1 MRKVVIVGWFWIVTL
16 LHFSGF
22 AQFLSGRV
30 VDTQRHPLQGVSIRA
45 YKPQENITQSFAI
58 TNSKGQFQF
67 NKPFSSDSIKLVV
80 ASMGFATME
89 RIIKKTDLIQ
99 DFILTPQA
107 IELREVIVKTPPV
120 RISHDTI
127 SYDIKQFGNNAD
139 RNLGDVLKKLPG
151 VELSENGTI
160 KYNGESINKYYTEGK
175 DLFEG
180 KYKIANDNFRWQ
192 DIERVEILENHQ
204 PINVLKDIVYSE
216 KAGLNVVFKES
227 ARAKWIKTVQIG
239 GGFNA
244 DSFQYDNTLN
254 AIKIAKNNQSFSILK
269 SNNIGFD
276 LLSST
281 QYFTIADLIDVSPQY
296 LFLKV
301 SRPLLSIIELSKP
314 PINQKYLN
322 FNQSHLF
329 TSKNLW
335 TLRKKYDVV
344 LNIEYLRDKQANQ
357 GSLASVYFLGK
368 DTLAVTERQDNAKNL
383 NQLEGTL
390 SIVANQPKYYFSNKL
405 FVKTNW
411 QNANGII
418 ENYEVGKT
426 LNVNQQNQYDTQW
439 ISDELKIQKKTVS
452 DNIIEFKALGY
463 YLNSPQNLDVL
474 TNNQIS
480 KQNTFQD
487 LRLRKS
493 FFSFYANFLANK
505 KLKLNTKIGA
515 EYSSQSLFS
524 NLSGFPSIKLIGDS
538 SLLSNNQN
546 LSYWRVFG
554 ETGYEV
560 NKESFKLDFHL
571 PVSFINWLNLN
582 KNRFVIEPNLSMTY
596 IFSAK
601 WSFTF
606 KYNFKY
612 NIAEIDDFSN
622 AFLLTN
628 YRNIER
634 NSGQIPNNQRH
645 SGSLRLN
652 FKDMIHF
659 WFLDAII
666 GVGESQSNILREQTN
681 DGIYIKQIKI
691 ASDNTTQNIN
701 GFLQTSK
708 YLHSIKTKFT
718 INNSYEIRQ
727 SVRLF
732 ANNQPAKIE
741 IRSNTTTFKINSNPK
756 KWLRFQFDLDAINST
771 NLVKTETQN
780 TENSFQQLNLKSKVD
795 FIPSKNFT
803 FGIEANKY
811 QIEDGQ
817 NPIQRYLLMDCSANY
832 HFKNSNIDLGLF
844 FQNLTDEKTFR
855 TLSFSDNSFLSTD
868 FRLRPRQFLA
878 KLSFSF

>member
-1 MRKVVIVGWFWIVTL
+1 MNKIGIVTFLSTL
-16 LHFSGF
+16 LHFSAF
-22 AQFLSGRV
+22 AQLLSGRV
-30 VDTQRHPLQGVSIRA
+30 TDSQQRPLQGVSIRA
-45 YKPQENITQSFAI
+45 YKSKENIIQSFAI

-67 NKPFSSDSIKLVV
+67 NKPFLSDTIKLVV
-80 ASMGFATME
+80 ASMGFATE
-89 RIIKKTDLIQ
+89 RLIKKADLIQ
-99 DFILTPQA
+99 DFILSPQA
-107 IELREVIVKTPPV
+107 IELKEVIVKTPPV

-151 VELSENGTI
+151 VELTENGTI
-160 KYNGESINKYYTEGK
+160 KYNGEPINKYYTEGK

-192 DIERVEILENHQ
+192 DIDRVEILENHQ
-204 PINVLKDIVYSE
+204 PINVLKDIVYSY

-227 ARAKWIKTVQIG
+227 ARAKWIKTAQLG
-239 GGFNA
+239 GGFNNENI
-244 DSFQYDNTLN
+244 QYDNSLN

-269 SNNIGFD
+269 SNNVGID

-281 QYFTIADLIDVSPQY
+281 QSLTIEDLIDASPQY

-301 SRPLLSIIELSKP
+301 LHPLLSIIELSKP
-314 PINQKYLN
+314 LINQKYLN

-335 TLRKKYDVV
+335 TFRKKYDVV
-344 LNIEYLRDKQANQ
+344 LNIEYLKDKQANQ
-357 GSLASVYFLGK
+357 GSLESRYFLGK
-368 DTLAVTERQDNAKNL
+368 DTLMVTEKQDNAKNL

-390 SIVANQPKYYFSNKL
+390 SIVANQPNYYFSNKL
-405 FVKTNW
+405 FVKTSW

-418 ENYEVGKT
+418 ENYEIGKT
-426 LNVNQQNQYDTQW
+426 QNVNQQNQYDTQW
-439 ISDELKIQKKTVS
+439 ISDELKIQKKTLS

-463 YLNSPQNLDVL
+463 YMNSPQNLDVL
-474 TNNQIS
+474 TNNQIA
-480 KQNTFQD
+480 KQKIFQD
-487 LRLRKS
+487 LRVSKS

-515 EYSSQSLFS
+515 EYSNQNLFS
-524 NLSGFPSIKLIGDS
+524 NLLGFPSTKLVGDS
-538 SLLSNNQN
+538 ALLSNNQN
-546 LSYWRVFG
+546 LSYWRVFA

-560 NKESFKLDFHL
+560 NKESFKLDFKL
-571 PVSFINWLNLN
+571 PISFINWLNLT

-596 IFSAK
+596 LFSAK
-601 WSFTF
+601 WSSTL
-606 KYNFKY
+606 KYGFKY

-634 NSGQIPNNQRH
+634 NLGQIPDNQWH
-645 SGSLRLN
+645 SASIRLN

-681 DGIYIKQIKI
+681 EGIYIKQVKI
-691 ASDNTTQNIN
+691 ASDNITQNIN

-708 YLHSIKTKFT
+708 YLHSIRTKFT
-718 INNSYEIRQ
+718 LNNSYETRQ

-741 IRSNTTTFKINSNPK
+741 IKSNTTTLKINSNPK
-756 KWLRFQFDLDAINST
+756 KWLRLQFDINAT
-771 NLVKTETQN
+771 NTTNFVKTETQN
-780 TENSFQQLNLKSKVD
+780 TQNTFQQLDLKSKVD
-795 FIPSKNFT
+795 LLPSKNLT
-803 FGIEANKY
+803 FGIEVNKY

-817 NPIQRYLLMDCSANY
+817 NQIQHYLLMDCSANY
-832 HFKNSNIDLGLF
+832 HFKNSNIDLSFLA
-844 FQNLTDEKTFR
+844 QNLTDEKNFR
-855 TLSFSDNSFLSTD
+855 TLSFSENTFLSND

-878 KLSFSF
+878 KLSFTF

>member
-1 MRKVVIVGWFWIVTL
+1 MNKIGIVAFLSTL

-22 AQFLSGRV
+22 SQFLSGRV
-30 VDTQRHPLQGVSIRA
+30 TDSQQRPLQGVSIRA
-45 YKPQENITQSFAI
+45 YKPQENIIQSFAI
-58 TNSKGQFQF
+58 TNAKGQFQF
-67 NKPFSSDSIKLVV
+67 NKPFLSDTIKLVV
-80 ASMGFATME
+80 ASMGFATQE
-89 RIIKKTDLIQ
+89 RRIKKADLIQ
-99 DFILTPQA
+99 DFILTPQV

-151 VELSENGTI
+151 VELSENGTV
-160 KYNGESINKYYTEGK
+160 KYNGEPINKYYTEGK

-227 ARAKWIKTVQIG
+227 ARAKWIKTAQIG
-239 GGFNA
+239 GGFDEDNIL
-244 DSFQYDNTLN
+244 YDNTLN
-254 AIKIAKNNQSFSILK
+254 AIKIAKNNQSFSILR
-269 SNNIGFD
+269 SNNVGTD

-281 QYFTIADLIDVSPQY
+281 QSLTIADLIDVSPQY

-301 SRPLLSIIELSKP
+301 SRPLLSIVELSKP

-335 TLRKKYDVV
+335 TLRKKYDLV
-344 LNIEYLRDKQANQ
+344 LNIEYLKDKQTNQ
-357 GSLASVYFLGK
+357 GSLESLYFLGK
-368 DTLAVTERQDNAKNL
+368 DTLAITERQDNAKNL
-383 NQLEGTL
+383 NQLECTL

-405 FVKTNW
+405 FVKTNS

-418 ENYEVGKT
+418 ENFEVGKT
-426 LNVNQQNQYDTQW
+426 QNVNQQNQYDTQW
-439 ISDELKIQKKTVS
+439 ISNELKFQQKTAS

-463 YLNSPQNLDVL
+463 YLNSPQNLDVV
-474 TNNQIS
+474 TNNQIL

-487 LRLRKS
+487 LRIRKS

-505 KLKLNTKIGA
+505 KLKLNTKIGT
-515 EYSSQSLFS
+515 EYSNQSLFS
-524 NLSGFPSIKLIGDS
+524 NLSGFPSTKLIGDS

-546 LSYWRVFG
+546 LSYWRIFG
-554 ETGYEV
+554 ETGYEID
-560 NKESFKLDFHL
+560 KESFKLDFHL
-571 PVSFINWLNLN
+571 PVSSISWLNLN

-601 WSFTF
+601 WSTTF

-622 AFLLTN
+622 AFLLIN

-634 NSGQIPNNQRH
+634 NSGQIPDNQRH
-645 SGSLRLN
+645 FTSLRLN
-652 FKDMIHF
+652 YKDMLRF
-659 WFLDAII
+659 WFVDAVI
-666 GVGESQSNILREQTN
+666 GLGESKSNILREQTN
-681 DGIYIKQIKI
+681 DGIYIKQVRI
-691 ASDNTTQNIN
+691 ASNNTTQNVN
-701 GFLQTSK
+701 VFLQTSK
-708 YLHSIKTKFT
+708 YVHSIKTKFT
-718 INNSYEIRQ
+718 INNSYEVRQ

-741 IRSNTTTFKINSNPK
+741 IKSNITTFKINSNPK
-756 KWLRFQFDLDAINST
+756 KWLRLQFDFDATNTSNST
-771 NLVKTETQN
+771 KTEIQNTQN
-780 TENSFQQLNLKSKVD
+780 NFQQLDLKTKID
-795 FIPSKNFT
+795 FIPSKSLT

-811 QIEDGQ
+811 QIKDGQ
-817 NPIQRYLLMDCSANY
+817 NQTKQYLLMDCSANY

-844 FQNLTDEKTFR
+844 LQNLTDEKKFR
-855 TLSFSDNSFLSTD
+855 TLSFSENSLLSND
-868 FRLRPRQFLA
+868 FSLRPRQFLA
-878 KLSFSF
+878 KLSFTF

>member
-1 MRKVVIVGWFWIVTL
+1 MNKLGILAFLVIFIHLPG
-16 LHFSGF
+16 FS
-22 AQFLSGRV
+22 QFLSGRV
-30 VDTQRHPLQGVSIRA
+30 TDAQQRPLNGVSIRA
-45 YKPQENITQSFAI
+45 YNPQENIIQSFAI

-67 NKPFSSDSIKLVV
+67 NKSFLSDSIKLVV
-80 ASMGFATME
+80 ASMGFATEE
-89 RIIKKTDLIQ
+89 RLIRKTDLIQ

-107 IELREVIVKTPPV
+107 IELKEVIVKTPPV

-160 KYNGESINKYYTEGK
+160 KYNGEPINKYYTEGK

-180 KYKIANDNFRWQ
+180 KYKIANDNFHWQ

-204 PINVLKDIVYSE
+204 PINVLKNIVYSP
-216 KAGLNVVFKES
+216 KAGMNVVFKES
-227 ARAKWIKTVQIG
+227 VKAKWLKTVQFG
-239 GGFNA
+239 GGFNE
-244 DSFQYDNTLN
+244 DNMLYDNTLN

-269 SNNIGFD
+269 SNNVGTD
-276 LLSST
+276 LLAST
-281 QYFTIADLIDVSPQY
+281 QSLTIADFIDVSPQY

-301 SRPLLSIIELSKP
+301 SRPLLSIIELNKP

-335 TLRKKYDVV
+335 TLRKKYDIV
-344 LNIEYLRDKQANQ
+344 LNIEYLKDKQSNQ
-357 GSLASVYFLGK
+357 GSLESQYFFGK

-390 SIVANQPKYYFSNKL
+390 SMVANQPNYYFSNKL
-405 FVKTNW
+405 FVKMGW
-411 QNANGII
+411 QNANGVI
-418 ENYEVGKT
+418 ENFEISKT
-426 LNVNQQNQYDTQW
+426 QNVNQQNQYDTQW
-439 ISDELKIQKKTVS
+439 ISDELKIQKKTAL

-474 TNNQIS
+474 TNNQIV
-480 KQNTFQD
+480 KQKTFQD
-487 LRLRKS
+487 LRVKKS

-515 EYSSQSLFS
+515 EYSSQNLLS
-524 NLSGFPSIKLIGDS
+524 NLSGFPSKKLVGDT

-560 NKESFKLDFHL
+560 NKESFKLDFRL

-582 KNRFVIEPNLSMTY
+582 KNRFVVEPNLSMTY
-596 IFSAK
+596 LFSAK
-601 WSFTF
+601 WITTF

-634 NSGQIPNNQRH
+634 NSGQIPDNQRH
-645 SGSLRLN
+645 STSLRVN
-652 FKDMIHF
+652 FKDMVHF
-659 WFLDAII
+659 WFMDAVI
-666 GVGESQSNILREQTN
+666 GLGESQSNILREQTN
-681 DGIYIKQIKI
+681 DGIYIRQVSI
-691 ASDNTTQNIN
+691 ASNNTTQNIN
-701 GFLQTSK
+701 GFLQASK
-708 YLHSIKTKFT
+708 YFHSIKTKFT

-732 ANNQPAKIE
+732 ANNQPARIE

-756 KWLRFQFDLDAINST
+756 KWLRLQFDFDAT
-771 NLVKTETQN
+771 NTSNLIKTETQN
-780 TENSFQQLNLKSKVD
+780 TQNDFQQLDLKTKFD

-803 FGIEANKY
+803 FGIEANNY
-811 QIEDGQ
+811 QIKDGQ
-817 NPIQRYLLMDCSANY
+817 NQTQRYLLMDCSANY
-832 HFKNSNIDLGLF
+832 HFPNSKIDLGIF

-855 TLSFSDNSFLSTD
+855 TLSFSENSFLSTD

>member
-1 MRKVVIVGWFWIVTL
+1 MNKVGIAVFLSTFIN
-16 LHFSGF
+16 FSSSS
-22 AQFLSGRV
+22 QFLSGRV
-30 VDTQRHPLQGVSIRA
+30 TDAEKRPLQGVSIRA
-45 YKPQENITQSFAI
+45 YKPQESIIQSFAI
-58 TNSKGQFQF
+58 TDSKGQFQF
-67 NKPFSSDSIKLVV
+67 NKPFLSDSIKLVV
-80 ASMGFATME
+80 ASMGFATVE
-89 RIIKKTDLIQ
+89 RLIKKTVLIQ

-107 IELREVIVKTPPV
+107 IELREVVVQTPPV

-127 SYDIKQFGNNAD
+127 SYDIKQFGNNTD

-160 KYNGESINKYYTEGK
+160 KYNGEPINKYYTEGK

-192 DIERVEILENHQ
+192 DVERVEILENHQ
-204 PINVLKDIVYSE
+204 PVNVLKDIVYSP
-216 KAGLNVVFKES
+216 KAGMNVVFKES
-227 ARAKWIKTVQIG
+227 ARAKWLKTAQIG
-239 GGFNA
+239 GGFDEDNIL
-244 DSFQYDNTLN
+244 YDNTIN
-254 AIKIAKNNQSFSILK
+254 AIKIGKNNQSFSILK
-269 SNNIGFD
+269 SNNVGID

-281 QYFTIADLIDVSPQY
+281 QYLTIGDLIDVNPQY
-296 LFLKV
+296 LFLKI

-344 LNIEYLRDKQANQ
+344 LNIEYLKDKQTNQ
-357 GSLASVYFLGK
+357 GSLESLYFLGK
-368 DTLAVTERQDNAKNL
+368 DTLAVTERQDNAKSL

-390 SIVANQPKYYFSNKL
+390 SIVANQPNYYFSNKL

-418 ENYEVGKT
+418 ENFGVGRT
-426 LNVNQQNQYDTQW
+426 QNINQQNQYDTQW
-439 ISDELKIQKKTVS
+439 ISDELKFQQKTAS

-463 YLNSPQNLDVL
+463 YLNSPQNLNII
-474 TNNQIS
+474 TNNQILEQ
-480 KQNTFQD
+480 KTVQD
-487 LRLRKS
+487 LRIRKS
-493 FFSFYANFLANK
+493 FLSFYANFIANK
-505 KLKLNTKIGA
+505 RLKLNTKMGA
-515 EYSSQSLFS
+515 EYSNQSLFS
-524 NLSGFPSIKLIGDS
+524 NLSGFPSVKLIGDT

-546 LSYWRVFG
+546 LSYLRVFG
-554 ETGYEV
+554 EMGYKV
-560 NKESFKLDFHL
+560 NRESFKLDFHL
-571 PVSFINWLNLN
+571 PVSFINWLNLT

-601 WSFTF
+601 WSTTF

-622 AFLLTN
+622 SFLLTN

-634 NSGQIPNNQRH
+634 NSGQIPDNQRH
-645 SGSLRLN
+645 STSVRLN
-652 FKDMIHF
+652 FRDMIHF
-659 WFLDAII
+659 WFMDAVI
-666 GVGESQSNILREQTN
+666 GLGEVQSNVLREQTN
-681 DGIYIKQIKI
+681 DGIYIKQVRI

-708 YLHSIKTKFT
+708 YFHDIKTKFT
-718 INNSYEIRQ
+718 LNNSYEIRQ

-732 ANNQPAKIE
+732 TNNQPAKIE

-756 KWLRFQFDLDAINST
+756 KWLRLQFDFDATNTTNS
-771 NLVKTETQN
+771 VRTETQN
-780 TENSFQQLNLKSKVD
+780 TQNTFKQLDLKSKVD

-811 QIEDGQ
+811 QIEDEQ
-817 NPIQRYLLMDCSANY
+817 NQIQRYLLMDCSANY
-832 HFKNSNIDLGLF
+832 HFKNSNVDVGIFL
-844 FQNLTDEKTFR
+844 QNLTNEKTFR
-855 TLSFSDNSFLSTD
+855 TLSFSDNSFLATD
-868 FRLRPRQFLA
+868 FRLRPRQFLV
-878 KLSFSF
+878 KLNFTF

>member
-1 MRKVVIVGWFWIVTL
+1 MNKIGIVAFLSTL

-22 AQFLSGRV
+22 SQFLTGRIT
-30 VDTQRHPLQGVSIRA
+30 DSQQRSLQGVSIRA
-45 YKPQENITQSFAI
+45 YKLQESIIQSFAI
-58 TNSKGQFQF
+58 TDSKGQFQF
-67 NKPFSSDSIKLVV
+67 SKPFLSDTIKLVV
-80 ASMGFATME
+80 ASMGFAMEE

-107 IELREVIVKTPPV
+107 IELKEVIVKTPPV

-127 SYDIKQFGNNAD
+127 SYDIKQFGNNTD

-160 KYNGESINKYYTEGK
+160 KYNGEPINKYYTEGK

-204 PINVLKDIVYSE
+204 PINVLKDIVYSY

-227 ARAKWIKTVQIG
+227 VRAKWIKTAQIG
-239 GGFNA
+239 GGFSNENV
-244 DSFQYDNTLN
+244 QYDNSLN
-254 AIKIAKNNQSFSILK
+254 AIRIAKNNQSFSILK
-269 SNNIGFD
+269 SNNVGID

-281 QYFTIADLIDVSPQY
+281 QSLTIEDLIDVSPQY

-314 PINQKYLN
+314 SINQKYLN

-335 TLRKKYDVV
+335 TLQKKYDVV
-344 LNIEYLRDKQANQ
+344 LNIEYLKDKQTNQ
-357 GSLASVYFLGK
+357 GSLESLYFLGK
-368 DTLAVTERQDNAKNL
+368 DTLAVTEKQDNAKNL
-383 NQLEGTL
+383 NQLESTL

-405 FVKTNW
+405 FVKMGWKNTN
-411 QNANGII
+411 GVI

-426 LNVNQQNQYDTQW
+426 QNVNQQNQYDTQW
-439 ISDELKIQKKTVS
+439 ISDEIKIQKKTIS
-452 DNIIEFKALGY
+452 DNLIEFKALGY
-463 YLNSPQNLDVL
+463 YLNSPQNLDVF

-480 KQNTFQD
+480 KQNTLQD
-487 LRLRKS
+487 LRMKKS
-493 FFSFYANFLANK
+493 FFSFYVNFFASK
-505 KLKLNTKIGA
+505 KLKLNTKVGA
-515 EYSSQSLFS
+515 ESSSQSLFS
-524 NLSGFPSIKLIGDS
+524 NLFGFPSTKLIGDS

-546 LSYWRVFG
+546 LSYWRAFG
-554 ETGYEV
+554 ETDYEV

-571 PVSFINWLNLN
+571 PVSFINWLNLH

-601 WSFTF
+601 WSTTF

-634 NSGQIPNNQRH
+634 NSGQIPDNKRH
-645 SGSLRLN
+645 AASLRLN

-659 WFLDAII
+659 WFLDAVV
-666 GVGESQSNILREQTN
+666 GLGESQSNILRQQTY
-681 DGIYIKQIKI
+681 DGIYIKQVKI
-691 ASDNTTQNIN
+691 ASDNITQNIN
-701 GFLQTSK
+701 GFLQVSK

-732 ANNQPAKIE
+732 ANNQSAKIE
-741 IRSNTTTFKINSNPK
+741 IKSNITSFNINSNPR
-756 KWLRFQFDLDAINST
+756 KWLRLQFDVNAMNSS
-771 NLVKTETQN
+771 NSVKTETQN
-780 TENSFQQLNLKSKVD
+780 SQNNFQQIDLKTNID
-795 FIPSKNFT
+795 FLPSKNLT
-803 FGIEANKY
+803 FGIEVNKY

-817 NPIQRYLLMDCSANY
+817 NQTQRYLLMDCSTNY
-832 HFKNSNIDLGLF
+832 HFKNSNIDLSLF
-844 FQNLTDEKTFR
+844 LQNLTDEKTFR

-868 FRLRPRQFLA
+868 FRHRPRQFLA
-878 KLSFSF
+878 KLNFTF

>member
-1 MRKVVIVGWFWIVTL
+1 MNKIGIVAFLSTL

-22 AQFLSGRV
+22 SQFLSGRV
-30 VDTQRHPLQGVSIRA
+30 TDSQQRPLQGVSIRA
-45 YKPQENITQSFAI
+45 YKSQENIIQSFAI
-58 TNSKGQFQF
+58 TDSKGQFQF
-67 NKPFSSDSIKLVV
+67 NKPFLSDSIKLVV
-80 ASMGFATME
+80 ASMGFATVE
-89 RIIKKTDLIQ
+89 RFIKKTDLIQ
-99 DFILTPQA
+99 DFILSPQA
-107 IELREVIVKTPPV
+107 IELKEVIVKTPPV

-160 KYNGESINKYYTEGK
+160 KYNGEPINKYYTEGK

-204 PINVLKDIVYSE
+204 PINVLKDIVYSP
-216 KAGLNVVFKES
+216 KAGMNVVFKES
-227 ARAKWIKTVQIG
+227 AKARWIKTLQVG
-239 GGFNA
+239 GGFNE
-244 DSFQYDNTLN
+244 DNMLYDNTLN

-269 SNNIGFD
+269 SNNVGTD
-276 LLSST
+276 LLAST
-281 QYFTIADLIDVSPQY
+281 QYLTISDLLDVSPQY

-344 LNIEYLRDKQANQ
+344 LNIEYLKDKQANQ
-357 GSLASVYFLGK
+357 GSLESQYFFGK

-405 FVKTNW
+405 FVKTGW
-411 QNANGII
+411 QNANGVI

-426 LNVNQQNQYDTQW
+426 QNVNQQNQYDTQW
-439 ISDELKIQKKTVS
+439 ISDELKIQKKTAS

-463 YLNSPQNLDVL
+463 YLNSPQNLDIL
-474 TNNQIS
+474 TNNQIVR
-480 KQNTFQD
+480 QNSLQD
-487 LRLRKS
+487 LRVRKS

-515 EYSSQSLFS
+515 EYSNQSLFS
-524 NLSGFPSIKLIGDS
+524 NLSGFPSAKLIGDT

-601 WSFTF
+601 WSSTF

-634 NSGQIPNNQRH
+634 NSGQIPDNQRH
-645 SGSLRLN
+645 SASLRLN

-659 WFLDAII
+659 WFMDAVI
-666 GVGESQSNILREQTN
+666 GLGESQSNILREQTN
-681 DGIYIKQIKI
+681 EGIYIKQVRI
-691 ASDNTTQNIN
+691 ASENTTQNIN
-701 GFLQTSK
+701 SFLQASK

-741 IRSNTTTFKINSNPK
+741 ISSNITTFNVSSNPK
-756 KWLRFQFDLDAINST
+756 KWLRLQFDINTT
-771 NLVKTETQN
+771 NTNNSVKTERQNTQN
-780 TENSFQQLNLKSKVD
+780 AFQQLDFKTKLD
-795 FIPSKNFT
+795 FIPTKNLT

-817 NPIQRYLLMDCSANY
+817 NQMQRYLLMDCSAN
-832 HFKNSNIDLGLF
+832 
-844 FQNLTDEKTFR
+844 
-855 TLSFSDNSFLSTD
+855 
-868 FRLRPRQFLA
+868 
-878 KLSFSF
+878 

>member
-1 MRKVVIVGWFWIVTL
+1 MNKIGIVAFLSTL

-22 AQFLSGRV
+22 SQFLSGRV
-30 VDTQRHPLQGVSIRA
+30 TDSQQRPLQGVSIRA
-45 YKPQENITQSFAI
+45 YKPQENIIQSFAI
-58 TNSKGQFQF
+58 TNAKGQFQF
-67 NKPFSSDSIKLVV
+67 NKPFLSDTIKLVV
-80 ASMGFATME
+80 ASMGFATQE
-89 RIIKKTDLIQ
+89 RRIKKADLIQ
-99 DFILTPQA
+99 DFILTPQV

-151 VELSENGTI
+151 VELSENGTV
-160 KYNGESINKYYTEGK
+160 KYNGEPINKYYTEGK

-227 ARAKWIKTVQIG
+227 ARAKWIKTAQIG
-239 GGFNA
+239 GGFDEDNIL
-244 DSFQYDNTLN
+244 YDNTLN
-254 AIKIAKNNQSFSILK
+254 AIKIAKNNQSFSILR
-269 SNNIGFD
+269 SNNVGTD

-281 QYFTIADLIDVSPQY
+281 QSLTITDLIDVSPQY

-301 SRPLLSIIELSKP
+301 SRPLLSIVELSKP

-335 TLRKKYDVV
+335 TLRKKYDLV
-344 LNIEYLRDKQANQ
+344 LNIEYLKDKQTNQ
-357 GSLASVYFLGK
+357 GSLESLYFLGK
-368 DTLAVTERQDNAKNL
+368 DTLAITERQDNAKNL
-383 NQLEGTL
+383 NQLECTL

-405 FVKTNW
+405 FVKTNS

-418 ENYEVGKT
+418 ENFEVGKT
-426 LNVNQQNQYDTQW
+426 QNVNQQNQYDTQW
-439 ISDELKIQKKTVS
+439 ISNELKFQQKTAS

-463 YLNSPQNLDVL
+463 YLNSPQNLDVV
-474 TNNQIS
+474 TNNQIL

-487 LRLRKS
+487 LRIRKS

-505 KLKLNTKIGA
+505 KLKLNTKIGT
-515 EYSSQSLFS
+515 EYSNQSLFS
-524 NLSGFPSIKLIGDS
+524 NLSGFPSTKLIGDS

-546 LSYWRVFG
+546 LSYWRIFG
-554 ETGYEV
+554 ETGYEID
-560 NKESFKLDFHL
+560 KESFKLDFHL
-571 PVSFINWLNLN
+571 PVSSISWLNLN

-601 WSFTF
+601 WSTTF

-622 AFLLTN
+622 AFLLIN

-634 NSGQIPNNQRH
+634 NSGQIPDNQRH
-645 SGSLRLN
+645 FTSLRLN
-652 FKDMIHF
+652 YKDMLRF
-659 WFLDAII
+659 WFVDAVI
-666 GVGESQSNILREQTN
+666 GLGESKSNILREQTN
-681 DGIYIKQIKI
+681 DGIYIKQVRI
-691 ASDNTTQNIN
+691 ASNNTTQNVN
-701 GFLQTSK
+701 VFLQTSK
-708 YLHSIKTKFT
+708 YVHSIKTKFT
-718 INNSYEIRQ
+718 INNSYEVRQ

-741 IRSNTTTFKINSNPK
+741 IKSNITTFKINSNPK
-756 KWLRFQFDLDAINST
+756 KWLRLQFDFDATNTSNST
-771 NLVKTETQN
+771 KTEIQNTQN
-780 TENSFQQLNLKSKVD
+780 NFQQLDLKTKID
-795 FIPSKNFT
+795 FIPSKSLT

-811 QIEDGQ
+811 QIKDGQ
-817 NPIQRYLLMDCSANY
+817 NQTKQYLLMDCSANY

-844 FQNLTDEKTFR
+844 LQNLTDEKKFR
-855 TLSFSDNSFLSTD
+855 TLSFSENSLLSND
-868 FRLRPRQFLA
+868 FSLRPRQFLA
-878 KLSFSF
+878 KLSFTF